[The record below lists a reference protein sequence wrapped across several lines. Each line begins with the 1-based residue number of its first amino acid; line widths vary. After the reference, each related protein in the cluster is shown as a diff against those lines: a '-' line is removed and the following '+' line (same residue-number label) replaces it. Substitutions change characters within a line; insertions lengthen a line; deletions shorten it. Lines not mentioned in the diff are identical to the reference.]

1 MLEINNTRCSDILWI
16 VNCWASL
23 FSVVVHSS
31 SEVLRARF
39 TIILKTTSC
48 RTWWWWSIFNFTF
61 CLVVL
66 LYLFTSKHIMRL
78 GDKWGCLRGTSLDN
92 NRLEDVSK
100 DENGNWIERETIG
113 YCLSK
118 SVEWEA
124 WNSRDN
130 CHRYRGCSHPAS
142 HYVPEDSARGPTT
155 TKFKF
160 QRNRS
165 ANENRKTCI
174 AIHQIWDATIRRW
187 KRWLRNKRLFIESS
201 SRRQYAFVLLCL
213 LPPPPT
219 NKQTCFH
226 GQLSLKQ
233 KLWAQEVSFHSSW
246 RRYRVLA
253 FDVNE
258 STFQSISFARCKDG
272 WCWRRERRTREWSF

>member
-48 RTWWWWSIFNFTF
+48 RTWWWWPIFTF
-61 CLVVL
+61 TFFLVAL

-130 CHRYRGCSHPAS
+130 CHRYRLFPSSVSLCP
-142 HYVPEDSARGPTT
+142 RG
-155 TKFKF
+155 
-160 QRNRS
+160 QRKRTN
-165 ANENRKTCI
+165 NYKI
-174 AIHQIWDATIRRW
+174 QIS
-187 KRWLRNKRLFIESS
+187 K
-201 SRRQYAFVLLCL
+201 
-213 LPPPPT
+213 
-219 NKQTCFH
+219 
-226 GQLSLKQ
+226 KQ
-233 KLWAQEVSFHSSW
+233 K
-246 RRYRVLA
+246 
-253 FDVNE
+253 
-258 STFQSISFARCKDG
+258 
-272 WCWRRERRTREWSF
+272 REWESQDVHCNSSDMGCDHPTMETVIKK